1 MLIIPR
7 ELLQIIVAHGWRCC
21 PDECCGLLSG
31 KYEGDRR
38 VVLAVYEAENT
49 IAAPARDRYAIDP
62 LQYAKLEKSLQSR
75 GRVVVGFYHS
85 HPGSPPLPSA
95 FDLDAAWPTES
106 LSHLIV
112 SLQEDGSPLWKS
124 WVWHPD
130 GPTLREEQVEIA

>member
-7 ELLQIIVAHGWRCC
+7 ELLQTIVVHARRCH
-21 PDECCGLLSG
+21 PNECCGLLSG
-31 KYEGDRR
+31 KHDGGRR
-38 VVLAVYEAENT
+38 VVLAVHEAENT
-49 IAAPARDRYAIDP
+49 IAAPAHDRYAIDP
-62 LQYAKLEKSLQSR
+62 LQYAKLEQSLQSR

-95 FDLDAAWPTES
+95 FDLEAAWPTES

-112 SLQEDGSPLWKS
+112 SLQEEGSPLWKS

-130 GPTLREEQVEIA
+130 GPTLQEEPVEIS